1 MQEEFIRR
9 YGFIIL
15 LVAFLFQ
22 VLFGEGG
29 IVSYVMLKR
38 DISLIHTTIKN
49 LKIENSK
56 LAEEIDRLQKDD
68 RYLEEVVR
76 QKYGF
81 VREGERLYRIEK

>member
-22 VLFGEGG
+22 MLFGEGG

-38 DISLIHTTIKN
+38 DISLIHATIKN

>member
-1 MQEEFIRR
+1 MQEELIRR

-15 LVAFLFQ
+15 AAVFCFQMLFA
-22 VLFGEGG
+22 EGG

-38 DISLIHTTIKN
+38 DIHSIYTTIRN
-49 LKIENSK
+49 LTQENSK
-56 LAEEIDRLQKDD
+56 LTEEINRLQKDD

-76 QKYGF
+76 QKHGF

>member
-1 MQEEFIRR
+1 M
-9 YGFIIL
+9 
-15 LVAFLFQ
+15 
-22 VLFGEGG
+22 LFGEGG

-38 DISLIHTTIKN
+38 DISLIHATIKN

>member
-22 VLFGEGG
+22 VFFGEGG

-38 DISLIHTTIKN
+38 DINLIHTTIKN
-49 LKIENSK
+49 LKTENSK
-56 LAEEIDRLQKDD
+56 LTEEIDRLQKDD
-68 RYLEEVVR
+68 RYLEEMVR